1 MNKKI
6 LIIILIIVG
15 LGLIIIGKKLPSASN
30 NAINENLNSITAST
44 TTDNTKITSYT
55 MTDVAK
61 NNTESSCWSA
71 VSGKVYNLTAWISKH
86 PGGAKNIIKICG
98 IDFFKK
104 DGEWI
109 VLEINSFIFLDFN
122 IVVFIL
128 NLIIFL

>member
-98 IDFFKK
+98 IDGSNFFNGKHGGQARPASELVNFYIGDLVK
-104 DGEWI
+104 
-109 VLEINSFIFLDFN
+109 
-122 IVVFIL
+122 
-128 NLIIFL
+128 